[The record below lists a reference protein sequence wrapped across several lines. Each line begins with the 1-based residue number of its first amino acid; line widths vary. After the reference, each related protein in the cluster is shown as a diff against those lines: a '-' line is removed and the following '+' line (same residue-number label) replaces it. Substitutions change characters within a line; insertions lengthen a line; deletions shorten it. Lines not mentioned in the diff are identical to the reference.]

1 MAENQCQ
8 IVDRLEGVEKNKV
21 INMCPKYVCLTKSL
35 KVNFLSSSEKEK
47 LHIKYLLPIVGIVWY
62 GNHDLSS
69 SETFCFSSAICGFI
83 ISGWLVTLR
92 ISLGDLGP
100 DHLLQ
105 LSIYKQPYRNN

>member
-1 MAENQCQ
+1 MPAKTYTYFNSYTIQ
-8 IVDRLEGVEKNKV
+8 LN
-21 INMCPKYVCLTKSL
+21 
-35 KVNFLSSSEKEK
+35 
-47 LHIKYLLPIVGIVWY
+47 
-62 GNHDLSS
+62 DLSS